1 MKPYTFGTQLKDVG
15 EGKQPAVRNQIL
27 TCVLALYLKTV
38 GHITSLSR
46 LLLLFYQPYNQQSY
60 IFVRRLSTVGQ
71 GCLCCHENVSQ
82 GPKYESLP
90 RGPFCHFCEDRE
102 KCQVVNIIVNVMS
115 VGKHVYYFM
124 LIRGN
129 FFC

>member
-1 MKPYTFGTQLKDVG
+1 MKVYPEVLSVTFVK
-15 EGKQPAVRNQIL
+15 
-27 TCVLALYLKTV
+27 
-38 GHITSLSR
+38 
-46 LLLLFYQPYNQQSY
+46 
-60 IFVRRLSTVGQ
+60 
-71 GCLCCHENVSQ
+71 
-82 GPKYESLP
+82 
-90 RGPFCHFCEDRE
+90 